1 MNRPLLFKLGAIAV
15 LMLLL
20 LVPLLMIDGLVGE
33 RQAYRDGVLRD
44 IARSSAYEQRL
55 SGPLLVVPYVRSVL
69 EWQHDEKTNT
79 HGQVRR
85 EVRGRLYFLPESFVL
100 DGSMTTELRHR
111 GIYEARLYHAD
122 NRVHG
127 SFLVPASYGIGED
140 LESYRFEQPFLAVG
154 ISDVRGIQNVPKLAF
169 GGQALDF
176 AAGSGDRLL
185 GDGLHVALP
194 LHASTAEQRFDYSF
208 DLNLLGSSRLAVAP
222 VGRESR
228 VNLVADWPHPSFDG
242 EYLPAERS
250 IDAKGFAAHWRTSF
264 FASGMEEALKDC
276 LAEKNCEAFQGRSF
290 GVSLV
295 DPVDQYLKADRA
307 MKYALLF
314 IGLTFAGFFLF
325 EVLKGL
331 ALHPVQ
337 YALVGLALAL
347 FYLLLL
353 SLAEHVGFEL
363 AYLASAGACVALIG
377 FYLSTVLHSVL
388 RGCAFAMGLALLYG
402 ALYGLLR
409 AEDYALLMG
418 SLLLFAILAGV
429 MALTRRLDWYGVG
442 RQSEAPSFSL
452 DEVTRAS

>member
-1 MNRPLLFKLGAIAV
+1 MNRPLLVELGAIAV

-33 RQAYRDGVLRD
+33 RQAYRDGVLHD
-44 IARSSAYEQRL
+44 IARGSAYEQHL

-69 EWQHDEKTNT
+69 EWQHDEKTDT
-79 HGQVRR
+79 HTQVRR
-85 EVRGRLYFLPESFVL
+85 EKRGRLYFLPERFVV
-100 DGSMTTELRHR
+100 DGALTTELRHR
-111 GIYEARLYHAD
+111 GIYEARLYRAE
-122 NRVHG
+122 NRIQGDFV
-127 SFLVPASYGIGED
+127 VPANYGIGED
-140 LESYRFEQPFLAVG
+140 LDSYRFEQPFLAVG
-154 ISDVRGIQNVPKLAF
+154 ISDVRGIQNVPRLAF
-169 GGQALDF
+169 AGQQLDF
-176 AAGSGDRLL
+176 IAGSGERLL

-194 LHASTAEQRFDYSF
+194 LSASSAEQRFGYSF
-208 DLNLLGSSRLAVAP
+208 DLNLLGSARLALAP
-222 VGRESR
+222 VGRESQ

-242 EYLPAERS
+242 EYLPSERS
-250 IDAKGFAAHWRTSF
+250 IDAKGFSAHWRTSF
-264 FASGMEEALKDC
+264 FASGMEQALKSC

-295 DPVDQYLKADRA
+295 EPVDQYLKADRA
-307 MKYALLF
+307 LKYALLF

-331 ALHPVQ
+331 ALHPMQ

-353 SLAEHVGFEL
+353 SLCEHIGFEW
-363 AYLASAGACVALIG
+363 AYLASAGACVSLIA
-377 FYLSTVLHSVL
+377 FYLSTVLRSVL
-388 RGCAFAMGLALLYG
+388 RGCIFGLALALLYA

-418 SLLLFAILAGV
+418 ALLLFAILAAV

-442 RQSEAPSFSL
+442 RRSAAPSFSL
-452 DEVTRAS
+452 DEVTRVS

>member
-1 MNRPLLFKLGAIAV
+1 MNRPLLIKLGAIAV

-20 LVPLLMIDGLVGE
+20 LAPLLMIDGLVGE
-33 RQAYRDGVLRD
+33 RQAYRDGVLQD

-69 EWQHDEKTNT
+69 EWQHDEKTDT
-79 HGQVRR
+79 HVQVRR
-85 EVRGRLYFLPESFVL
+85 EKRGRLYFLPERFVV
-100 DGSMTTELRHR
+100 DGNLTTELRHR
-111 GIYEARLYHAD
+111 GIYEARLYHAQS
-122 NRVHG
+122 RIQG
-127 SFLVPASYGIGED
+127 GFLVPANYGVSED
-140 LESYRFEQPFLAVG
+140 LDSYRFEQPFLAVG
-154 ISDVRGIQNVPKLAF
+154 ISDVRGIQNVPRLAF
-169 GGQALDF
+169 GGRQLDF
-176 AAGSGDRLL
+176 AAGSGERLL

-194 LHASTAEQRFDYSF
+194 IAPSSTEQRFDYGF
-208 DLNLLGSSRLAVAP
+208 DLNLLGSSRLAIAP
-222 VGRESR
+222 VGRESQ
-228 VNLVADWPHPSFDG
+228 VNLSADWPHPSFDG
-242 EYLPAERS
+242 EYLPTERS
-250 IDAKGFAAHWRTSF
+250 VDAKGFTANWRTSF
-264 FASGMEEALKDC
+264 FASGMEDALKDC
-276 LAEKNCEAFQGRSF
+276 VGEKNCNAFQGRSF
-290 GVSLV
+290 GVSLI

-307 MKYALLF
+307 LKYALLF

-353 SLAEHVGFEL
+353 SLTEHIGFEL

-388 RGCAFAMGLALLYG
+388 RGCAFAFGLALLYG

-418 SLLLFAILAGV
+418 SLLLFAVLAGV

-442 RQSEAPSFSL
+442 RQPEEPHFSL
-452 DEVTRAS
+452 DEVSRVG